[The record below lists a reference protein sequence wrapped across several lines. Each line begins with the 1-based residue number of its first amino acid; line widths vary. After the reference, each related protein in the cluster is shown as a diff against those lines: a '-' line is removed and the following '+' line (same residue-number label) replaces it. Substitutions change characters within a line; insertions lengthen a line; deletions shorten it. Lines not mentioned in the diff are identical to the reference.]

1 MSGRETRASGAVA
14 SEVVAPEGVASEVVA
29 SGAASSGAAGSGPAA
44 PPTRRLPRRLP
55 RRLRAAAAVALT
67 VALLA
72 AGGLLLAHARHLT
85 AGDAAGNRALTDTAA
100 TDRVTVE
107 VSDAL
112 HRVFSYGPDT
122 LERTERD
129 AETLLTGPAAADYA
143 ELFPRVEQEVGAQEL
158 TLTTHTVRAGVT
170 ELTADRA
177 RLLVFL
183 DQTARRAGHEPTTTA
198 AQLTVEAEL
207 RDGRWRI
214 TDLTPR

>member
-1 MSGRETRASGAVA
+1 MSGRETRASRAVA
-14 SEVVAPEGVASEVVA
+14 SEAVASEVVA

-44 PPTRRLPRRLP
+44 PPTRRLP